1 MDFPGEMCDNEKVK
15 TRVKHMEE
23 RVLHMYQIKTIASMD
38 ELDQGNTA
46 LVDIYNWGGDYRPVT
61 RAVLCFIKDQ
71 GFALRL
77 TCEEEN
83 PRATFTEQNTG
94 VCRDSCL
101 EFFANFRP
109 DLPDTGY
116 INFEGNANGALLC
129 CYGSCVEERE
139 TIADMGLE
147 HPLPKVVRGEGFWGY
162 ELMIP
167 LSLIEG
173 VYGPSPFK
181 TGSVIR
187 GNFFKC
193 GDETEF
199 PHFGSYTKID
209 WEYPSFHRPQF
220 FAEMQITD

>member
-1 MDFPGEMCDNEKVK
+1 
-15 TRVKHMEE
+15 
-23 RVLHMYQIKTIASMD
+23 
-38 ELDQGNTA
+38 
-46 LVDIYNWGGDYRPVT
+46 
-61 RAVLCFIKDQ
+61 
-71 GFALRL
+71 
-77 TCEEEN
+77 
-83 PRATFTEQNTG
+83 
-94 VCRDSCL
+94 
-101 EFFANFRP
+101 
-109 DLPDTGY
+109 
-116 INFEGNANGALLC
+116 
-129 CYGSCVEERE
+129 
-139 TIADMGLE
+139 MGLE
-147 HPLPKVVRGEGFWGY
+147 HPLPKVIQGEGFWGY

-173 VYGPSPFK
+173 VYGPSRFE